1 MKTTHTA
8 AWTVALAALVASA
21 AAAQVPNP
29 GFEDGGPGKVAG
41 WKTETW
47 NGKAATGPV
56 DGGRSGARAVQVES
70 KESGADAAWTT
81 KVAVRPFARHR
92 ISAWVKVDGVEPAGG
107 AGAGLNLHGRSEK
120 SAMLTGT
127 KDWTEVSLEF
137 DSGAD
142 DAVQL
147 NCILGFMGL
156 AKGRARFDDVRI
168 EMLEARPIEAGGIS
182 IDAAQKGE
190 PMSPLIYGQF
200 IEHLGRCIYGGIWAE
215 MLEDRKFHYVLTP
228 DFAPYGA
235 GKAPSAEIPFP
246 VVSASPWQIVAGV
259 GDPSAAVTMATNDIF
274 TGRHVPRLA
283 AGAAIRQGDLAVEKD
298 RDYEGY
304 LWVRGEGASTRV
316 SVSLEGAK
324 GGLTG
329 AAASGRDYVR
339 LPFTFR
345 GTADVARATL
355 TVRLD
360 GAPGRVGT
368 VSLMPADNV
377 EGLRADTLAL
387 LRELRSPIYRW
398 PGGNFVSGYD
408 WRDGIG
414 DRDRRPPRVNPA
426 WTGVEHN
433 DFGMHEFIRFCR
445 LVEAEPLITVNTG
458 FGDAHSAAAELEYAN
473 GAADT
478 PWGRKRAQNGARQPF
493 GVKYWCVG
501 NEMWGPWQLGFM
513 KAEHYYIKHNW
524 VVDTMRQVDPS
535 FIPIASG
542 NIGPWSEGL
551 LRECAG
557 RMDLIAEHFYC
568 QERPGVLGHVRQ
580 ITDAIRRKA
589 DAHRDYRARIDS
601 LKGRDIRIAMTE
613 WNYWY
618 GPHPFGELGTRYFL
632 KDGLGIAAGLHE
644 YARQSD
650 IIGAA
655 FYAQT
660 VNVIGCI
667 KTSRTRAALETTGLA
682 LKLYRDH
689 FLGTPLKT
697 ATGPLIDAQAMLSP
711 DGRHLVLGIVNPQDS
726 ALEIPLALAGVTAA
740 GPAESWRIAGK
751 DPMAF
756 NDPDAPA
763 TIAIEALGK
772 RDLGATLRLAPYS
785 ATVLRVPVK
794 P

>member
-1 MKTTHTA
+1 MMTSPRSI
-8 AWTVALAALVASA
+8 VMPVLLVAA
-21 AAAQVPNP
+21 VWFARTAPAQVANP
-29 GFEDGGPGKVAG
+29 GFEDGGAGRVAG
-41 WKTETW
+41 WKPETW
-47 NGKAATGPV
+47 NGKASAEPV
-56 DGGRSGARAVQVES
+56 DGGHGGARSIQIES
-70 KESGADAAWTT
+70 KDAGADTAWTT

-92 ISAWVKVDGVEPAGG
+92 ISAWVKVDGVEPKGG
-107 AGAGLNLHGRSEK
+107 AGAGINLHGRDEK
-120 SAMLTGT
+120 SQMLTGT

-137 DSGAD
+137 DSGTD

-147 NCILGFMGL
+147 NCILGYMGL
-156 AKGRARFDDVRI
+156 AKGRARFADLRI
-168 EMLEARPIEAGGIS
+168 EMLEAHPIEPGVIA

-215 MLEDRKFHYVLTP
+215 MLEDRKFHYDITP
-228 DFAPYGA
+228 DYAPYGP
-235 GKAPSAEIPFP
+235 GRAPSAEIPFP
-246 VVSASPWQIVAGV
+246 VVSASPWQIVAS
-259 GDPSAAVTMATNDIF
+259 DPAAVTMSTNDIF

-283 AGAAIRQGDLAVEKD
+283 AGAAIRQSDLVVESG
-298 RDYEGY
+298 REYEGY
-304 LWVRGEGASTRV
+304 VWVRGEGSKTRITV
-316 SVSLEGAK
+316 TLDGAK
-324 GGLTG
+324 GGFT
-329 AAASGRDYVR
+329 AVAPSGRDYTR
-339 LPFTFR
+339 LPFAFR
-345 GTADVARATL
+345 GTNNTPKASL

-360 GAPGRVGT
+360 DAPGRIGT

-445 LVEAEPLITVNTG
+445 ILDTEPLITVNTG

-478 PWGRKRAQNGARQPF
+478 PWGHKRAQNGARQPF

-524 VVDTMRQVDPS
+524 VVDTMRGVDPA

-557 RMDLIAEHFYC
+557 RMDYIAEHFYC

-580 ITDAIRRKA
+580 ITDNIRRKA
-589 DAHRDYRARIDS
+589 EAHREYRTKIDA
-601 LKGRDIRIAMTE
+601 LNGRDIRVAMTE

-667 KTSRTRAALETTGLA
+667 KASKSRAALETTGLA
-682 LKLYRDH
+682 LRLYRDH
-689 FLGTPLKT
+689 FLGAPLKT
-697 ATGPLIDAQAMLSP
+697 TTGPLLDAQAMLAP
-711 DGRHLVLGIVNPQDS
+711 DGRHVVLGIVNPQDS
-726 ALEIPLALAGVTAA
+726 VLEVPLSLAGLVPA
-740 GPAESWRIAGK
+740 GPAESWRIAGA
-751 DPMAF
+751 DPMAY
-756 NDPDAPA
+756 NDPDTPD
-763 TIAIEALGK
+763 TIAVESLGK
-772 RDLGATLRLAPYS
+772 ADLGTSVKLAPYS
-785 ATVLRVPVK
+785 ATVIKVPVK